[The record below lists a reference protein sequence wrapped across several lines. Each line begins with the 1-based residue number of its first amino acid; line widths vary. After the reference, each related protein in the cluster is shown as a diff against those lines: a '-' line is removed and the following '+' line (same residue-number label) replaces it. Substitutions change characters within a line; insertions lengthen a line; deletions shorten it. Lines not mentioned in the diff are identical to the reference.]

1 MEPPTQEAPM
11 PGDAPLRIVTF
22 FEQYG
27 AGGAAIAARV
37 AERLG
42 VPFHGQAMSS
52 AAMEQAEAEATA
64 REENA
69 FERILRSFAPLP
81 SADPDVGWAM
91 ESRTDYELAQNNIR
105 SVKDAV
111 AGRGGVLVGRNATI
125 ILAHEPGA
133 LHVKIDGP
141 VEQRLER
148 AAAES
153 GIDLDQAR
161 KRQRRED
168 RVRVEI
174 SKRLFRWDPSDDAA
188 YDLVVNT
195 RGFTVDQAADVIV
208 HAYLLRFPA

>member
-1 MEPPTQEAPM
+1 MHEFEYVAPT
-11 PGDAPLRIVTF
+11 
-22 FEQYG
+22 
-27 AGGAAIAARV
+27 
-37 AERLG
+37 
-42 VPFHGQAMSS
+42 S
-52 AAMEQAEAEATA
+52 
-64 REENA
+64 
-69 FERILRSFAPLP
+69 
-81 SADPDVGWAM
+81 
-91 ESRTDYELAQNNIR
+91 LA
-105 SVKDAV
+105 DAV

-188 YDLVVNT
+188 YDLVAELVRQLAEIT
-195 RGFTVDQAADVIV
+195 
-208 HAYLLRFPA
+208 PAGR